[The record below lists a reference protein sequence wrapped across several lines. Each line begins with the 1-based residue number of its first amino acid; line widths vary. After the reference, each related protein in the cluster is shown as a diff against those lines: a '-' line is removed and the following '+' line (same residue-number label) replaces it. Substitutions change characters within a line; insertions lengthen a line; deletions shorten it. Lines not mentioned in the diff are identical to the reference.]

1 MYINQKYIILIKLI
15 IIFKMSGSNKKTQT
29 KEEKNISEQLLSLQE
44 DMKKCNL
51 SSSDYDSF
59 EPKKEEKNEENL
71 NLNQITTEQLE
82 DFDQSQQSHKEN
94 SSSNLLKSFISNQL
108 ENNSLGREQSKNL
121 AGKPKNK
128 NSSRSHTTPKNQE
141 KLKKR
146 WSYKFYTLIVFGCH
160 KDTLKV
166 YSKKD
171 FKNIKNFCTP
181 KKTIIFKKNTFYII
195 SRKNTIKEFILNNH
209 IIFSAEESLFDD
221 HHSFIY
227 HQNSINNQNPI
238 IEYQNYLEPQ
248 NDIEEQNHI
257 NDQNNINVQNEEIP
271 QNYINAQEDLN
282 VQNDIGGQ
290 IDNQN
295 DGIDEQIALD
305 NPIDIDGQFD
315 IDNQNDDMDDQN
327 YINMENFFDVPRPN
341 EDEVIIDIDAISNI
355 RSNNPHHFNFGQ
367 FNNLN
372 QPSTDDT
379 D

>member
-1 MYINQKYIILIKLI
+1 
-15 IIFKMSGSNKKTQT
+15 MSGPNKKTQS

-44 DMKKCNL
+44 SMKKCNL

-59 EPKKEEKNEENL
+59 EPKKEGKNEENL
-71 NLNQITTEQLE
+71 NLNQATTEQSE

-94 SSSNLLKSFISNQL
+94 SNSNLLNYFNSNQL
-108 ENNSLGREQSKNL
+108 ENNSLGREQNKNL
-121 AGKPKNK
+121 AGKSKNK

-171 FKNIKNFCTP
+171 FKNIKNLCTP
-181 KKTIIFKKNTFYII
+181 KKIIIFKKNTFYII

-209 IIFSAEESLFDD
+209 IIFSEEESLFDD

-327 YINMENFFDVPRPN
+327 DINMENFFDVPRPN
-341 EDEVIIDIDAISNI
+341 EDEEIIDIDAISNI
-355 RSNNPHHFNFGQ
+355 RSNNTQHLNFGQ
-367 FNNLN
+367 FNYLN
-372 QPSTDDT
+372 QTSTADT
-379 D
+379 E

>member
-1 MYINQKYIILIKLI
+1 
-15 IIFKMSGSNKKTQT
+15 MSGPNKKIQS
-29 KEEKNISEQLLSLQE
+29 KEEENISEELISLQE

-59 EPKKEEKNEENL
+59 EPKKEGKNEENL
-71 NLNQITTEQLE
+71 NLNQATTEQSE

-94 SSSNLLKSFISNQL
+94 SNSNLLKYFNSNQL
-108 ENNSLGREQSKNL
+108 ENNSLGREQNKNL
-121 AGKPKNK
+121 AGKSKNK

-171 FKNIKNFCTP
+171 FKNIKNLCTP
-181 KKTIIFKKNTFYII
+181 KKIIIFKKNTFYII
-195 SRKNTIKEFILNNH
+195 SRKNKIKEFILNNH

-227 HQNSINNQNPI
+227 HQNPINNQNPI

-248 NDIEEQNHI
+248 NDIEDQNHI
-257 NDQNNINVQNEEIP
+257 NDQNNLNVQNEEIP

-295 DGIDEQIALD
+295 DGIDEQIVLD
-305 NPIDIDGQFD
+305 NQIDIDGQFD

-327 YINMENFFDVPRPN
+327 DINMENFFDVPRPN
-341 EDEVIIDIDAISNI
+341 EDEEIIDMEAISNI
-355 RSNNPHHFNFGQ
+355 RSNNPQHLNFGQ
-367 FNNLN
+367 FNYLN
-372 QPSTDDT
+372 QSSTADT
-379 D
+379 E